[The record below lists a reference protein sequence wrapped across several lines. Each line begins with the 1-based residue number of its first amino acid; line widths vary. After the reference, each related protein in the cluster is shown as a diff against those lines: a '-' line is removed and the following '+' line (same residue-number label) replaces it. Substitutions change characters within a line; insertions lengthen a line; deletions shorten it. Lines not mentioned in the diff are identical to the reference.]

1 MRILILIVSS
11 DNLPVY
17 KKEKEL
23 WRTYMTSHPEIDAYF
38 IESRL
43 DVSTTYIEN
52 QTIYT
57 HGEESYEQL
66 SPKTLDALQF
76 CMSTHYDYII
86 RTNLSM
92 VWDFNAL
99 YTYLQNCPNERFYA
113 GQYGP
118 YYNKQT
124 LEYWFHFVG
133 GMGIIMSKDV
143 ATLLLENREITESFP
158 DVDDI
163 NIGYTMHCLGVPI
176 QLIRF
181 FYWDKC
187 IDFVKSDSHFFYRM
201 KQENSDRE
209 NEPILIQKL
218 LSVLYPLQPVLEISK
233 DTNDD
238 YR

>member
-11 DNLPVY
+11 ENLNVY
-17 KKEKEL
+17 KKEKAL
-23 WRTYMTSHPEIDAYF
+23 WRTYMTSHSEIDAYF

-66 SPKTLDALQF
+66 IPKTLDALQL
-76 CMSTHYDYII
+76 CMSTDYDYII

-99 YTYLQNCPNERFYA
+99 YTYLQNCPKERFYA

-118 YYNKQT
+118 YYNKET
-124 LEYWFHFVG
+124 LDYWFHFVG
-133 GMGIIMSKDV
+133 GMGIIMSKDI
-143 ATLLLENREITESFP
+143 ATLLLENRTITESFP

-176 QLIRF
+176 KLIYF
-181 FYWDKC
+181 CDWEKS
-187 IDFVKSDSHFFYRM
+187 IDCAKSKSNFFYRM
-201 KQENSDRE
+201 KQEGTDRE
-209 NEPILIQKL
+209 NEPALIEKL
-218 LSVLYPLQPVLEISK
+218 LSILYPQQNL
-233 DTNDD
+233 
-238 YR
+238 

>member
-11 DNLPVY
+11 DNLPIY
-17 KKEKEL
+17 KREKEL

-38 IESRL
+38 IESRV

-57 HGEESYEQL
+57 HGEESYEQMI
-66 SPKTLDALQF
+66 PKTLEALQL

-92 VWDFNAL
+92 VWDFNLL
-99 YTYLQNCPNERFYA
+99 YTYLQNCPKERFYA
-113 GQYGP
+113 GPYGP
-118 YYNKQT
+118 YYDKQT
-124 LEYWFHFVG
+124 FEFLFYFVG

-143 ATLLLENREITESFP
+143 ATLLLENRTITESFP

-176 QLIRF
+176 QV
-181 FYWDKC
+181 FYYCNWE
-187 IDFVKSDSHFFYRM
+187 KSLDCAKSRSNFFYRM
-201 KQENSDRE
+201 KQEYIDRE
-209 NEPILIQKL
+209 DEPILIEKL
-218 LSVLYPLQPVLEISK
+218 LSILYPQQ
-233 DTNDD
+233 NG
-238 YR
+238 